1 MLSKPQYKL
10 CKRLGG
16 GLFEKCQTQKYALSE
31 ARSRKYQG
39 RKRAMSDFGRQLI
52 EKQKVRF
59 AYGITEKQ
67 LRRYV
72 AESMS
77 AQDTTLALFS
87 RLEMRL
93 DNVAYK
99 MGLAP
104 TRRAGRQ
111 MVSHGHILVNGKKI
125 KVPSHKVNVGDIVSV
140 REGSKALPLFARV
153 AESIKK
159 HKAENWLNIN
169 TKNMEA
175 EVKDTPKF
183 DPAQSIFDFVA
194 VFEFYSR

>member
-16 GLFEKCQTQKYALSE
+16 GLFEKCQTQKYTLSE
-31 ARSRKYQG
+31 ARSRKNQA
-39 RKRAMSDFGRQLI
+39 RRRALSDYGRQLI

-72 AESMS
+72 TESMN
-77 AQDTTLALFS
+77 AQDTVASLFA

-93 DNVAYK
+93 DNVVYK

-111 MVSHGHILVNGKKI
+111 IVSHGHILVNGKKI
-125 KVPSHKVNVGDIVSV
+125 KVPSHKVNIGDVV
-140 REGSKALPLFARV
+140 ALREGSKARSLFAKV

-159 HKAENWLNIN
+159 HKVESWLNLD
-169 TKNMEA
+169 TKKLQA
-175 EVKDTPKF
+175 EIKDNPKF
-183 DPAQSIFDFVA
+183 DPAQSIFDFVS